1 MLKNKL
7 PVKSDVQFLSKRK
20 RAKAGCSVR
29 EPGVPAGSPGSK
41 GPGCAAAAEKP
52 GTVPG
57 HALLTCLK
65 GLWKTEAKILV

>member
-20 RAKAGCSVR
+20 RAKAGYSVR

-52 GTVPG
+52 GMVPG

-65 GLWKTEAKILV
+65 VFGKLKLKS